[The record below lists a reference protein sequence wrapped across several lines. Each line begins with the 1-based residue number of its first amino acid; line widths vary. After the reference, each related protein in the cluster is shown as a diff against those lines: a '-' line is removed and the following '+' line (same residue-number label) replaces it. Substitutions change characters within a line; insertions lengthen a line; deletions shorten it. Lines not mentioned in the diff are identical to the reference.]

1 MKAIIQAMTM
11 SGHAVEGARWDVD
24 FSVPPGVGHSVQVNV
39 PTDDR
44 ELMAYSP
51 KMTAHGVVLD
61 GSKEDG
67 WTITFTCTVKT
78 IKHLIEANG
87 GAVQTMIIVIP
98 EARASEQV
106 MMYLLDR
113 KRCDSAFIKALKGPN
128 KS

>member
-11 SGHAVEGARWDVD
+11 SGHAVEGARWEAD
-24 FSVPPGVGHSVQVNV
+24 FSVPPAVGHSVQVNS

-51 KMTAHGVVLD
+51 KLLAHGVVLD

-67 WTITFTCTVKT
+67 WTITFTCAVKAV
-78 IKHLIEANG
+78 KHMIETG
-87 GAVQTMIIVIP
+87 KDSVQTMVVIVP
-98 EARASEQV
+98 ENRASEQV

-113 KRCDSAFIKALKGPN
+113 KRCDSAFMKALRGPA
-128 KS
+128 KD